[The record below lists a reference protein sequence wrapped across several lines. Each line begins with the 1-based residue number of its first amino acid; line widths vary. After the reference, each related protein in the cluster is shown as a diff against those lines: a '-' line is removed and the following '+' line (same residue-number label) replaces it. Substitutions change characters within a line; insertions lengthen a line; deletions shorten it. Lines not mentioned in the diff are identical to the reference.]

1 MLAISLDLR
10 FITLLGNST
19 SFSSDVVYVK
29 EMVAVNFTC
38 SSTTVLLDKVVDF
51 FLCMYFDEPWNFH
64 HVFVMMGY
72 TTPEFTSRNKKVNG
86 DRLM

>member
-19 SFSSDVVYVK
+19 SFSSDVIYVK

-51 FLCMYFDEPWNFH
+51 FFVCILRNHGIFTMY
-64 HVFVMMGY
+64 
-72 TTPEFTSRNKKVNG
+72 
-86 DRLM
+86 L